1 MWITLIAS
9 EYTVDCGDYVD
20 YWYFGPYGLLIEWI
34 IAYRD
39 YVYSRLLG
47 FCGLW
52 ELGSCGLC
60 GLWVQ
65 WLIGI
70 MYTVACGDYGYFRPC
85 GLWIEWIMYTV
96 DYGDYVDYWYFGPCG
111 LCGLWMHRGLCGV
124 APQNALAFIPC

>member
-1 MWITLIAS
+1 MIHIYCAS
-9 EYTVDCGDYVD
+9 FFTDKFFPKSARKFDFYMILD

-85 GLWIEWIMYTV
+85 GLCITSFNACW
-96 DYGDYVDYWYFGPCG
+96 GSCG
-111 LCGLWMHRGLCGV
+111 LCIQWIAGNMWIISTLDHVDCVPR
-124 APQNALAFIPC
+124 

>member
-1 MWITLIAS
+1 MIL
-9 EYTVDCGDYVD
+9 D

-52 ELGSCGLC
+52 ELGSCGFC

-70 MYTVACGDYGYFRPC
+70 MYTVACGDYGYEEYLDNIDSLRVNS
-85 GLWIEWIMYTV
+85 GLWGLSGLLVFWSI
-96 DYGDYVDYWYFGPCG
+96 YVYSEVQG
-111 LCGLWMHRGLCGV
+111 LCALWVLWTVWIIDTMDYSL
-124 APQNALAFIPC
+124 